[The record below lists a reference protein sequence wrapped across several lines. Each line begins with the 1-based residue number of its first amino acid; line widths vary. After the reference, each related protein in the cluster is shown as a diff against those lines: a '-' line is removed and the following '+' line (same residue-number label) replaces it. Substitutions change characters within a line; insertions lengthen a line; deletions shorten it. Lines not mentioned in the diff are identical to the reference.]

1 MYNITKYSKDQA
13 EKLGVVI
20 KPSKRV
26 NKKIDVYKNNDFI
39 VSIGDKRYKD
49 YPTYIIENGLDYA
62 NERRKLYKN
71 RHKKDAGVAGFYAK
85 KILW

>member
-1 MYNITKYSKDQA
+1 MYNITKYSKEQA

-26 NKKIDVYKNNDFI
+26 NKKIDIFKNNELI

-49 YPTYIIENGLDYA
+49 YPTYIIENGLYYA

-71 RHKKDAGVAGFYAK
+71 RHKKDAGIAGFYAK

>member
-20 KPSKRV
+20 KPSKKV
-26 NKKIDVYKNNDFI
+26 NKKIDVFKNNELI

>member
-13 EKLGVVI
+13 QKLGVVI

-26 NKKIDVYKNNDFI
+26 NKKIDVFKNNDFI

>member
-26 NKKIDVYKNNDFI
+26 NKKIDVYKNNDLI